1 MAIIVAGHKNP
12 DCDTITAAIAVADL
26 LSKRG
31 MEAMAVAQGPC
42 TPDTAFV
49 LKTFGLAAPAIE
61 TDATGKDIALV
72 DTTELSQALDNLD
85 KGKVVLVVDHHKLGD
100 VTTSNPLEMWVW
112 PVGCTGTVIK
122 AMYEFYGIEIPKNIA
137 GAVMLAI
144 LNDTVLFKSPT
155 CTDADKKAV
164 EALAKIAGVADY
176 KAHGMDM
183 LKIKGSVEGIP
194 AVDLMNR
201 DYKDFNMGGKKVGI
215 GQVEVL
221 DLGLLDKIKP
231 ALVEECKKLQKDG
244 RHTVLLLLTDIM
256 KEGSEILV
264 VSSDASLVEK
274 AFGGKVGGALNSMWV
289 EGCMSRKKQ
298 VVPPMEK
305 AFA

>member
-31 MEAMAVAQGPC
+31 MEATAVAQGPV
-42 TPDTAFV
+42 TPDTEFV
-49 LKTFGLAAPAIE
+49 LKTFGLSAPAIE

-164 EALAKIAGVADY
+164 EGLAKIAGVADY
-176 KAHGMDM
+176 KSLGMDM
-183 LKIKGSVEGIP
+183 LKIKGSVDGIP

-221 DLGLLDKIKP
+221 DLALLDKIKP
-231 ALVEECKKLQKDG
+231 ALVEECKKLQADG
-244 RHTVLLLLTDIM
+244 RHTVMLLLTDIM

>member
-31 MEAMAVAQGPC
+31 MEATAVAQGPV
-42 TPDTAFV
+42 TPDTDFV

-164 EALAKIAGVADY
+164 EGLAKIAGVADY
-176 KAHGMDM
+176 KALGMDM
-183 LKIKGSVEGIP
+183 LKIKGSVDGIP

-221 DLGLLDKIKP
+221 DLALLDKIKP
-231 ALVEECKKLQKDG
+231 ALVEECKKLQADG
-244 RHTVLLLLTDIM
+244 RHTVMLLLTDIM

-289 EGCMSRKKQ
+289 DGCMSRKKQ

>member
-1 MAIIVAGHKNP
+1 MAIIVVGHKNP
-12 DCDTITAAIAVADL
+12 DADSVTAAIAVADL

-31 MEAMAVAQGPC
+31 MEATPVIQGPV

-49 LKTFGLAAPAIE
+49 LKTFGLAAPAID
-61 TDATGKDIALV
+61 TDATGKDLALV
-72 DTTELSQALDNLD
+72 DHSDLAQSMNNLD
-85 KGKVVLVVDHHKLGD
+85 KGKVLFVVDHHKLGD
-100 VTTSNPLEMWVW
+100 VTTPNPLEMWVW
-112 PVGCTGTVIK
+112 PVGCSGTVIK
-122 AMYEFYGIEIPKNIA
+122 AMYEFYGIAIPKGIA
-137 GAVMLAI
+137 GALLLAI

-155 CTDADKKAV
+155 CTDADKKAC
-164 EALAKIAGVADY
+164 EGLAKLAGVADY
-176 KAHGMDM
+176 KALGMDM

-221 DLGLLDKIKP
+221 DLTLLDKIKP

-274 AFGGKVGGALNSMWV
+274 AFGGKIAGANSSMWV
-289 EGCMSRKKQ
+289 DGCMSRKKQ

>member
-1 MAIIVAGHKNP
+1 MAIIVVGHKNP
-12 DCDTITAAIAVADL
+12 DCDSVTAAIAVADL

-31 MEAMAVAQGPC
+31 MEATPVIQGPV
-42 TPDTAFV
+42 TPDAAFV
-49 LKTFGLAAPAIE
+49 LDKFGLAVPAID

-72 DTTELSQALDNLD
+72 DHSDLAQSMDNLD
-85 KGKVVLVVDHHKLGD
+85 KGKVICIVDHHKLGD
-100 VTTSNPLEMWVW
+100 VTTPNPLEMWVM
-112 PVGCTGTVIK
+112 PVGCSGTVIK
-122 AMYEFYGIEIPKNIA
+122 AMYDFYAIAIPKGIA
-137 GAVMLAI
+137 GALLCAI

-155 CTDADKKAV
+155 CTDADKAAC
-164 EALAKIAGVADY
+164 EALAKLAGVADY
-176 KAHGMDM
+176 KALGMDM

-221 DLGLLDKIKP
+221 DLTLLDKIKP
-231 ALVEECKKLQKDG
+231 ALVEECKKLQADG
-244 RHTVLLLLTDIM
+244 RHTVMLLLTDIM

-264 VSSDASLVEK
+264 VSQDASMVEK
-274 AFGGKVGGALNSMWV
+274 AFGGKVAGPLNSMWV
-289 EGCMSRKKQ
+289 DGCMSRKKQ

>member
-12 DCDTITAAIAVADL
+12 DCDTIVSAIAVADL

-31 MEAMAVAQGPC
+31 MEAVAVAQGPA
-42 TPDTAFV
+42 TPDTKFV
-49 LKTFGLAAPAIE
+49 LDKFGLAAPAIE
-61 TDATGKDIALV
+61 TDATGKDVALV
-72 DTTELSQALDNLD
+72 DTTEMSQVLDNLD
-85 KGKVVLVVDHHKLGD
+85 KGKVVFVADHHKLGD

-112 PVGCTGTVIK
+112 PVGCSCTVIK
-122 AMYEFYGIEIPKNIA
+122 SIYDFYGIEIPKGIA
-137 GAVMLAI
+137 GAMLCAI
-144 LNDTVLFKSPT
+144 LNDTVLYKSPT
-155 CTDADKKAV
+155 CTDADKKACDV
-164 EALAKIAGVADY
+164 LAKIAGVADF
-176 KAHGMDM
+176 KALGMDM

-221 DLGLLDKIKP
+221 DLTLLDKIKP
-231 ALVEECKKLQKDG
+231 ALVEECKKLQAGG

-264 VSSDASLVEK
+264 VSENASLVEK

>member
-31 MEAMAVAQGPC
+31 MEAVAVAQGPC

-122 AMYEFYGIEIPKNIA
+122 AMYEFYGIEIPKAIA
-137 GAVMLAI
+137 GGLMLAI

-164 EALAKIAGVADY
+164 EGLAKLAGVADY
-176 KAHGMDM
+176 KALGMDM

-231 ALVEECKKLQKDG
+231 ALVEECKKLKADG
-244 RHTVLLLLTDIM
+244 RHTVMLLLTDIM

-264 VSSDASLVEK
+264 VSDDASMVEK

>member
-1 MAIIVAGHKNP
+1 
-12 DCDTITAAIAVADL
+12 
-26 LSKRG
+26 
-31 MEAMAVAQGPC
+31 
-42 TPDTAFV
+42 
-49 LKTFGLAAPAIE
+49 
-61 TDATGKDIALV
+61 
-72 DTTELSQALDNLD
+72 
-85 KGKVVLVVDHHKLGD
+85 
-100 VTTSNPLEMWVW
+100 
-112 PVGCTGTVIK
+112 
-122 AMYEFYGIEIPKNIA
+122 
-137 GAVMLAI
+137 
-144 LNDTVLFKSPT
+144 
-155 CTDADKKAV
+155 
-164 EALAKIAGVADY
+164 
-176 KAHGMDM
+176 MDM

>member
-1 MAIIVAGHKNP
+1 MAIIVVGHKNP

-31 MEAMAVAQGPC
+31 MEATAVAQGPV
-42 TPDTAFV
+42 TPDTDFV

-137 GAVMLAI
+137 GAIMLAI

-164 EALAKIAGVADY
+164 EGLAKIAGVADY
-176 KAHGMDM
+176 KALGMDM

-231 ALVEECKKLQKDG
+231 ALVEECKKLQSDG

-264 VSSDASLVEK
+264 VSQDASMVEK

-289 EGCMSRKKQ
+289 DGCMSRKKQ

>member
-1 MAIIVAGHKNP
+1 MAIIVCGHKNP

-31 MEAMAVAQGPC
+31 MEATAVAQGPC
-42 TPDTAFV
+42 TPDTEFV

-85 KGKVVLVVDHHKLGD
+85 KGKVLFVVDHHKLGD

-112 PVGCTGTVIK
+112 PVGCTGTIIK

-137 GAVMLAI
+137 GAIMLAI

-176 KAHGMDM
+176 KALGMDM
-183 LKIKGSVEGIP
+183 LK
-194 AVDLMNR
+194 
-201 DYKDFNMGGKKVGI
+201 
-215 GQVEVL
+215 
-221 DLGLLDKIKP
+221 
-231 ALVEECKKLQKDG
+231 
-244 RHTVLLLLTDIM
+244 
-256 KEGSEILV
+256 
-264 VSSDASLVEK
+264 SL
-274 AFGGKVGGALNSMWV
+274 
-289 EGCMSRKKQ
+289 
-298 VVPPMEK
+298 
-305 AFA
+305 